1 MVTKGQTTRG
11 GLDNQDIVARLRE
24 AADLLEQQG
33 ANPFRVSAY
42 RKAADTVAGLSE
54 DAAAVLERDDVDGL
68 IALPAIGRSLATAIA
83 EMVRTG
89 RWAQLERLRGTVQ
102 PEQLFQA
109 VPGVGPELAR
119 RIHDRLGV
127 DTLEGLEAA
136 AHAGRLEKV
145 AGIGPR
151 RAAMIAAVLANMLRR
166 GRPPQLGTVPV
177 PPIDMLLDVDRL
189 YRQKAAAGELK
200 TIAPRRF
207 NPSGEAW
214 LPILHAQRDNWH
226 FTVLYSNTARARD
239 LGRVHDWVVV
249 YFHTDSEPEGQCTVV
264 TERRGELTGK
274 RVVRGREAECRAYYA

>member
-1 MVTKGQTTRG
+1 MVTKEPTTRG
-11 GLDNQDIVARLRE
+11 GLDNHDIAARLRE

-42 RKAADTVAGLSE
+42 RKAAGTVADLPE
-54 DAAAVLERDDVDGL
+54 DTAAILERDDVDGL
-68 IALPAIGRSLATAIA
+68 IALPAIGRSLASAIA

-127 DTLEGLEAA
+127 DTLEGLETA

-166 GRPPQLGTVPV
+166 GRPRPRGTVPV
-177 PPIDMLLDVDRL
+177 PPVDMVLDVDRL
-189 YRQKAAAGELK
+189 YRQKAKAGELK

-207 NPSGEAW
+207 NPSSEAW
-214 LPILHAQRDNWH
+214 LPILHAQRDDWH
-226 FTVLYSNTARARD
+226 FTVLYSNTARAHD
-239 LGRVHDWVVV
+239 LGRVYDWVVV
-249 YFHTDSEPEGQCTVV
+249 YFHTDEEPEGQCTVV
-264 TERRGELTGK
+264 TERRGELSGK
-274 RVVRGREAECRAYYA
+274 RVVRGREAECRTYYA